1 MAAEAQSASPENGSP
16 QDWCAELVTVMA
28 RLRSPGG
35 CAWDL
40 EQTHSTL
47 KQYLAEECAEVC
59 DAIDLA
65 DDPNLCEELGDVLM
79 NVVFHARIAEERK
92 SFSFQ
97 DVARSITEKM
107 IRRHPHVFGD
117 AACQTAGDVEVQW
130 EVIKAAEKADKGP
143 KSVLD
148 GVPSSLS
155 ALRKSQK
162 LQRKAAK
169 VGFDWPDA
177 AGPMAKIHEE
187 TAELA
192 EVLSDKEKAAAELG
206 DLLFS
211 VVNLARKLGLEA
223 DDCLAAANAKFERR
237 FRHVETAAAE
247 AGQEMKDLDLA
258 AMDRHWDEAKR
269 LGL

>member
-1 MAAEAQSASPENGSP
+1 MAAEPASLARDEA
-16 QDWCAELVTVMA
+16 QDWCAELVKVMA

-79 NVVFHARIAEERK
+79 NVVFHARIAEERR
-92 SFSFQ
+92 SFTFQ

-107 IRRHPHVFGD
+107 IRRHPHVFGE
-117 AACQTAGDVEVQW
+117 AACHSASDVEAQW

-143 KSVLD
+143 KSLLD

-155 ALRKSQK
+155 ALRKAQK

-169 VGFDWPDA
+169 AGFDWPDA
-177 AGPMAKIHEE
+177 AGPLAKVREE
-187 TAELA
+187 TEELA
-192 EVLSDKEKAAAELG
+192 AVLGQQELAAAELG

-223 DDCLAAANAKFERR
+223 DDCLAAANSKFERR
-237 FRHVETAAAE
+237 FRFVESSAAT
-247 AGQEMKDLDLA
+247 AGQKMPELGLEALD
-258 AMDRHWDEAKR
+258 RYWDEAKR
-269 LGL
+269 RGL